1 MSPCF
6 ADLAES
12 LAAGTSKQRIIYEQ
26 DMVAVRATV
35 NRPGDR
41 SVREF
46 R

>member
-6 ADLAES
+6 ADLAEN
-12 LAAGTSKQRIIYEQ
+12 LAAGTLKQRIIYEQ

-35 NRPGDR
+35 NRAAGR